1 MSVEGLARRIIE
13 QNAAGRS
20 RSAAAYSLV
29 SDAITTG
36 GEIDVDAIFAEI
48 SDDEAGRDEAPEG
61 EGTSQPVDG
70 NAGGTTTG
78 A

>member
-1 MSVEGLARRIIE
+1 MTTEQLIRRIIE

-20 RSAAAYSLV
+20 RSAVAHSAV
-29 SDAITTG
+29 FEFMTTG
-36 GEIDVDAIFAEI
+36 GELDVDEIFDRHEGERNEP
-48 SDDEAGRDEAPEG
+48 SEG

-70 NAGGTTTG
+70 NAGGTTAG